1 MMSRHTPA
9 VRIARSQDS
18 QDMHRDC
25 PENVATLEPAARRG
39 CHHRYQLQRCASSSR
54 QVLSVAA
61 AVVVAV
67 VKVSTKFR
75 GKFYNCQKDV

>member
-1 MMSRHTPA
+1 MSGMMSRHTPA

-39 CHHRYQLQRCASSSR
+39 CHHHCSGAPHLHDKC
-54 QVLSVAA
+54 
-61 AVVVAV
+61 
-67 VKVSTKFR
+67 
-75 GKFYNCQKDV
+75 